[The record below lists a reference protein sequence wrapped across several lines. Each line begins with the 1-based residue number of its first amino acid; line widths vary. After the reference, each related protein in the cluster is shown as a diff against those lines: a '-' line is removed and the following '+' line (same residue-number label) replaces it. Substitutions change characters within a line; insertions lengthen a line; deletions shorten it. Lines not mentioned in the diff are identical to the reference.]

1 MLKDKPWRFKDVVPI
16 DKASRSEKSLNFF
29 YLYYRDKTAGK
40 RKLKENLKEISNY
53 LTEQVKDIFTK
64 SKSAGGQ

>member
-1 MLKDKPWRFKDVVPI
+1 M
-16 DKASRSEKSLNFF
+16 SEKSLNFF

-53 LTEQVKDIFTK
+53 LTEQAKDIFTK